1 MIIINHI
8 QILADAEYDLYE
20 ARDFY
25 DKQGK
30 NIGDYFWDSI
40 LSDIESLM
48 IFVGVHK
55 KDYGYYRMLAKR
67 FPYAIY
73 YDVNQDVASVIAVL
87 PLRRNPVW
95 IKDKMS
101 NRN

>member
-8 QILADAEYDLYE
+8 QILADAEHDLYE
-20 ARDFY
+20 GRNFY

-48 IFVGVHK
+48 IFAGVHK

-73 YDVNQDVASVIAVL
+73 YDINQDVASVIAVL

-101 NRN
+101 K

>member
-1 MIIINHI
+1 MIIIN
-8 QILADAEYDLYE
+8 QIRILSDAGNDLYE
-20 ARDFY
+20 GRDFY
-25 DKQGK
+25 DKQGE

-48 IFVGVHK
+48 IFASVHK
-55 KDYGYYRMLAKR
+55 KDCGYYRMLAKR

-73 YDVNQDVASVIAVL
+73 YDVNQNVASVIAVL

-95 IKDKMS
+95 IKDKLS
-101 NRN
+101 GRN